1 MVQWPGDDAMKSSD
15 LIRTI
20 FDNVS
25 FPVLLIDRDYKIVEA
40 NHAARSHLNQ
50 REVDVIGRC
59 CFKTTHAADEP
70 CWHSGKETC
79 PVKDAFE
86 TRKRVHAIHKHQLKN
101 RLFVE
106 EIVATPLD
114 EVTGEVNY
122 VIEEFR
128 DITELLELRE
138 GILPICASCKKIRSG
153 AGTWYRL
160 EEYIHDHTGADF
172 SHSICPECFDKQFPE

>member
-1 MVQWPGDDAMKSSD
+1 MKSSD

-40 NHAARSHLNQ
+40 NRAALSHVDQ
-50 REVDVIGRC
+50 READVIGRR
-59 CFKTTHAADEP
+59 CFEVTHAAEKP
-70 CWHSGKETC
+70 CWHSGEVAC
-79 PVKDAFE
+79 PVRDAFE
-86 TRKRVHAIHKHQLKN
+86 LRKRVHAIHRHKVRDQLV
-101 RLFVE
+101 VE

-114 EVTGEVNY
+114 ELTGGVNY

-138 GILPICASCKKIRSG
+138 GILSICASCKKIRGSNG
-153 AGTWYRL
+153 SWYRV
-160 EEYIHDHTGADF
+160 EEYIHEHTGADF
-172 SHSICPECFDKQFPE
+172 SHSFCPECFGQKFPE

>member
-1 MVQWPGDDAMKSSD
+1 MMGSKEI
-15 LIRTI
+15 LRTI

-25 FPVLLIDRDYKIVEA
+25 FPVLLIDRNYTVVEA
-40 NHAARSHLNQ
+40 NRAALAHVCRRGIDTTGHS
-50 REVDVIGRC
+50 
-59 CFKTTHAADEP
+59 CFKMTHALEQP
-70 CWHSGKETC
+70 CWHAAGVVC
-79 PVKDAFE
+79 PVKEAFE
-86 TRKRVHAIHKHQLKN
+86 MRKRVHAIHRHRIQDE
-101 RLFVE
+101 LFVE

-138 GILPICASCKKIRSG
+138 GILPICASCKKIRSNKG
-153 AGTWYRL
+153 SWCRV

-172 SHSICPECFDKQFPE
+172 SHSLCPECFRRHFRE

>member
-1 MVQWPGDDAMKSSD
+1 MKSSD
-15 LIRTI
+15 IVQKI

-40 NHAARSHLNQ
+40 NRAALSHANQPRTDIVGRS
-50 REVDVIGRC
+50 
-59 CFKTTHAADEP
+59 CFKVPHASDEP
-70 CWHSGKETC
+70 CWQSGDVAC

-86 TRKRVHAIHKHQLKN
+86 SRKRVHAIHRHKIRDQL
-101 RLFVE
+101 VIE

-114 EVTGEVNY
+114 EEAEKIDY
-122 VIEEFR
+122 VVEEFR

-138 GILPICASCKKIRSG
+138 GMLPICASCKKIRSPKG
-153 AGTWYRL
+153 SWYRV

-172 SHSICPECFDKQFPE
+172 SHSLCPECFRERFPE

>member
-1 MVQWPGDDAMKSSD
+1 MKSSD
-15 LIRTI
+15 IVRTI

-40 NHAARSHLNQ
+40 NRAALSHVC
-50 REVDVIGRC
+50 RRGVEAIGESCFEV
-59 CFKTTHAADEP
+59 THALEEP
-70 CWHSGKETC
+70 CWRSGEVVC
-79 PVKDAFE
+79 PVKAAFKM
-86 TRKRVHAIHKHQLKN
+86 RKRVHAIHRHQIADE
-101 RLFVE
+101 LFIE

-128 DITELLELRE
+128 DITELLELKE
-138 GILPICASCKKIRSG
+138 GILPICASCKKIRNKTG
-153 AGTWYRL
+153 NWYSV

-172 SHSICPECFDKQFPE
+172 SHSLCPECFRVHFSD